1 MAFLGSEARR
11 NGELTR
17 GQLRWNYSAVHPD
30 VYIQKGTPRT
40 LAVNTE
46 AAALWVPGGVI
57 AGRAAAA
64 LHGARFIDDDSPI
77 EVIGPARRPR
87 PGVIVR
93 SERIAADETLTLA
106 GVPVSTASRTALD
119 LARYLPRTQAVA
131 HLAALAAASGV
142 TAQAVL
148 QLARRYPG
156 ARGIRRARER
166 VPLLDPGAQSPR
178 ESWLRLLMIDAGFPK
193 PHTQIRVCH
202 GRFTA
207 LIDMG
212 WEEVKV
218 GLEYDDDLHLSDR
231 RRYVGD
237 IGRYEMLSQLGWLI
251 IRVVKEHS
259 RAFILHRVQDALPR
273 RSLDAKSA

>member
-1 MAFLGSEARR
+1 MAVLGSEARR

-131 HLAALAAASGV
+131 HLDALAAASGV

-218 GLEYDDDLHLSDR
+218 GLEYDGNLHLSDR

-259 RAFILHRVQDALPR
+259 RAFILHRVQDALQR

>member
-106 GVPVSTASRTALD
+106 GVPVSTASRTAMD

-131 HLAALAAASGV
+131 HLDALAAASGV

-178 ESWLRLLMIDAGFPK
+178 ESWLRLLVTDAGFPR

-202 GRFTA
+202 RRFTA
-207 LIDMG
+207 FIDMG

-218 GLEYDDDLHLSDR
+218 GLEYDGNLHLSDR

-259 RAFILHRVQDALPR
+259 RAFILHRVQDALQR

>member
-93 SERIAADETLTLA
+93 SERIAADETLILA

-131 HLAALAAASGV
+131 HLDALAAASGV

-218 GLEYDDDLHLSDR
+218 GLEYDGNLHLSDR

-259 RAFILHRVQDALPR
+259 RAFILHRVQDALQR

>member
-131 HLAALAAASGV
+131 HLDALAAASGV

-218 GLEYDDDLHLSDR
+218 GLEYDGNLHLSDR

-259 RAFILHRVQDALPR
+259 RAFILHRVQDALQR

>member
-131 HLAALAAASGV
+131 HLDALAAASGV

-178 ESWLRLLMIDAGFPK
+178 ESWLRLLVTDAGFPR

-202 GRFTA
+202 RRFTA
-207 LIDMG
+207 FIDMG

-218 GLEYDDDLHLSDR
+218 GLEYDGNLHLSDR

-259 RAFILHRVQDALPR
+259 RAFILHRVQDALQR